1 MEFLAPP
8 PTLAPFVRRI
18 KAYAERDTD
27 FVRRRELP
35 TGRAVLLFNFGGE
48 LRIEDAAGNRARFF
62 SGSGLYSGPSRQYVV
77 SETDGAQEGVHI
89 ELTLPG
95 ARLLLG
101 RPLEE
106 LGDRLIDPADLLG
119 AEALDLLG
127 RLSEAASQSHRLAL
141 LERAAEE
148 RIAFATKRPSRD
160 LIWAWHRLQASGGRV
175 AIGALAKGLG
185 CSRKHLTLRFRHE
198 FGISPKL
205 LARILRFDR
214 AVRLI
219 GAARVASLA
228 DLAAASGYADQAHLS
243 REFRIF
249 AGSAPAA
256 FLRRRLPDEGGVLD

>member
-8 PTLAPFVRRI
+8 PTLAPFVGRI

-35 TGRAVLLFNFGGE
+35 EGRAVLLFNLGGE
-48 LRIEDAAGNRARFF
+48 LRIEDAAGNRTRF
-62 SGSGLYSGPSRQYVV
+62 SRGSGFYSGPSRQYVV

-101 RPLEE
+101 RPLGE

-119 AEALDLLG
+119 AEALDLVG
-127 RLSEAASQSHRLAL
+127 RLSEAPSQSHRLAL

-148 RIAFATKRPSRD
+148 RVASATKRPLRD

-175 AIGALAKGLG
+175 AIGALAKELG
-185 CSRKHLTLRFRHE
+185 CSRKHLTVRFRHE

-205 LARILRFDR
+205 LARILRFDH

-219 GAARVASLA
+219 GAGRVASLA

-243 REFRIF
+243 REFRSF
-249 AGSAPAA
+249 AGSTPAT